1 MSQDTPVSAKDNI
14 DRAQVFAVYN
24 VYRLVIGSV
33 LFALT
38 LSASESPLFTNDTS
52 VQLLVSGIFIVTSLI
67 IATFGTASKLTSES
81 AIFGVMMIDVVAT
94 TLIANPSTA
103 VASGF
108 TALYL
113 VTVAAASMLLRRRQ
127 LSTLV
132 AAITALAILADSTW
146 DPDSPLPMDR
156 GGPVCAR

>member
-81 AIFGVMMIDVVAT
+81 AIFGVMPAPEPKK
-94 TLIANPSTA
+94 LPSSIAFNPSADPYSVIADAFWLVSLIQHRIQTHPSEWA
-103 VASGF
+103 DVDRC
-108 TALYL
+108 ALDERC
-113 VTVAAASMLLRRRQ
+113 VTGQ
-127 LSTLV
+127 
-132 AAITALAILADSTW
+132 
-146 DPDSPLPMDR
+146 
-156 GGPVCAR
+156 